1 MKRAK
6 VLGTIVEFDRLLGFV
21 FGFDFTGWRL
31 VIRCTVSGC
40 SGLTLTFKTDRQPKS
55 YASLTQLWL
64 GTHYLSI
71 WR

>member
-1 MKRAK
+1 MRRKI
-6 VLGTIVEFDRLLGFV
+6 LGAVVEFDRLLGFV

-31 VIRCTVSGC
+31 VIRCTVSRC
-40 SGLTLTFKTDRQPKS
+40 SGLNLTLTTDRQPRC
-55 YASLTQLWL
+55 YPSLTQFWL

>member
-1 MKRAK
+1 MRRKI
-6 VLGTIVEFDRLLGFV
+6 LGAVVEFDRLLGFV

-31 VIRCTVSGC
+31 VIRCTVSRHN
-40 SGLTLTFKTDRQPKS
+40 GLNIKLSTDRQPKC
-55 YASLTQLWL
+55 YASLTQFWL

>member
-1 MKRAK
+1 MRKQL
-6 VLGTIVEFDRLLGFV
+6 LGSVVEFDRLLGFV
-21 FGFDFTGWRL
+21 IGFDFTGWRL
-31 VIRCTVSGC
+31 VIRCTI
-40 SGLTLTFKTDRQPKS
+40 S

>member
-1 MKRAK
+1 MKRRI
-6 VLGTIVEFDRLLGFV
+6 LGAVVEFDRLLGLV

-31 VIRCTVSGC
+31 VIRCTVSC
-40 SGLTLTFKTDRQPKS
+40 HDGLYLKFTTDRQPKS
-55 YASLTQLWL
+55 YASLTQFWL